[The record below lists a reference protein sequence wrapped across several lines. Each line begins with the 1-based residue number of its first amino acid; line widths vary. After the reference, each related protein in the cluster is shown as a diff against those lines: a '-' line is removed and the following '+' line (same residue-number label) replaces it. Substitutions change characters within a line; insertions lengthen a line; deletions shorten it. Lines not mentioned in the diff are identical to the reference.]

1 MKTLDFKVY
10 LLASMLLV
18 AASACS
24 NYGKS
29 NNGVA
34 QVERDSSV
42 VTARTAT
49 AVDSMPRSATIGTSS
64 SQQPQADSSN
74 LSDEE
79 IVQRFVSCM
88 RDQGLDLKDPVLRA
102 DGSIDNVALRQDYA
116 QVASKVGKVKLREGL
131 GACNSLLDGATF
143 TQERTREDETKLK
156 DNVLN
161 FAQCLRDRGLDV
173 KDPVFAEGNP
183 RGSMRPLIANLTG
196 PSSRVQKSV
205 DECLK
210 LFNMAANQ
218 SAGGGR

>member
-1 MKTLDFKVY
+1 
-10 LLASMLLV
+10 
-18 AASACS
+18 
-24 NYGKS
+24 
-29 NNGVA
+29 
-34 QVERDSSV
+34 
-42 VTARTAT
+42 
-49 AVDSMPRSATIGTSS
+49 
-64 SQQPQADSSN
+64 
-74 LSDEE
+74 
-79 IVQRFVSCM
+79 
-88 RDQGLDLKDPVLRA
+88 
-102 DGSIDNVALRQDYA
+102 
-116 QVASKVGKVKLREGL
+116 LREGL